1 MLTLEAF
8 AVVLAVGAI
17 ATGLRMAW
25 RDWQVDQAARERL
38 DRADAD
44 RASDDEFTRSI
55 RDWGHIRDRD
65 NLR

>member
-1 MLTLEAF
+1 MFTLEAF

-25 RDWQVDQAARERL
+25 RDWQVDQAARARLAQADL
-38 DRADAD
+38 DRT
-44 RASDDEFTRSI
+44 SDDEFTRSI
-55 RDWGHIRDRD
+55 RDWGDIRDRN